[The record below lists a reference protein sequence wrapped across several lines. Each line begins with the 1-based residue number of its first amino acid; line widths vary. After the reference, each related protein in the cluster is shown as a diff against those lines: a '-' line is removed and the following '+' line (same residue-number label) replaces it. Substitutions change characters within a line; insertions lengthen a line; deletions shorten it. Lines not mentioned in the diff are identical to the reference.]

1 MANQLDGAKLNDLG
15 EGERVEVNVA
25 GVPVTVLRAFELTT
39 QRRTQRRRFEF
50 RTTDVGELTV
60 TAFDATPAL
69 TVSELLELDW
79 SALSLRAFALAS
91 APAAMD
97 RRRAAV
103 ERRDASLEAT
113 VERDESIERLE
124 ALRSRLEE
132 TATNRP
138 GRKAAVART
147 PEMLQ
152 RVLELHGEHGIEAV
166 RREFQVS
173 TRTAYNYLTEAQ
185 EAHERAVWFDEFG
198 ATLPPTDMTIGEE
211 ADR

>member
-1 MANQLDGAKLNDLG
+1 MSDYLDGAKLHDLG
-15 EGERVEVNVA
+15 DGERVKVNAA

-69 TVSELLELDW
+69 TVGEMLELDW
-79 SALSLRAFALAS
+79 SALSLKAFALAS

-97 RRRAAV
+97 RRRSAV
-103 ERRDASLEAT
+103 ERRDASLAALSGS
-113 VERDESIERLE
+113 VE
-124 ALRSRLEE
+124 ALEE
-132 TATNRP
+132 PMMVRP
-138 GRKAAVART
+138 GRKAVVERS

-152 RVLELHGEHGIEAV
+152 RVIELHGEHGIEAV

-185 EAHERAVWFDEFG
+185 EAQE
-198 ATLPPTDMTIGEE
+198 
-211 ADR
+211 